1 MKKIKNVCIEV
12 TAWLVS
18 GLIIMAILKYLIYG

>member
-1 MKKIKNVCIEV
+1 MKKIKNVCIEAI
-12 TAWLVS
+12 AWLVL